1 MTTLTQKQVKENI
14 SKIFEIIKMGED
26 VLVTEDHNQKNI
38 AVIVPY
44 KKYWLKKDRPLGI
57 LKGKA
62 SFKMKDDFKITDE
75 ELLSL

>member
-1 MTTLTQKQVKENI
+1 MTTLTQKQVKEDI
-14 SKIFEIIKMGED
+14 SKIFEIINKGED
-26 VLVTEDHNQKNI
+26 VLIKEDDNKKNI
-38 AVIVPY
+38 AIIIPY
-44 KKYWLKKDRPLGI
+44 NKFLLKKDRPLGI